1 MNRSSPSWSA
11 RTGRSPERGR
21 TGKENCRSPKFVCF
35 GAEAK
40 TVGDYAALVTRQ
52 LVTKSMANSGGDG
65 ETPGGARRP
74 KPSGQNESDLERR
87 GASKFKAGCLR
98 QRPWSD

>member
-21 TGKENCRSPKFVCF
+21 KESCRSPKFVCF

-40 TVGDYAALVTRQ
+40 TVGDYAALDDEATV
-52 LVTKSMANSGGDG
+52 
-65 ETPGGARRP
+65 
-74 KPSGQNESDLERR
+74 
-87 GASKFKAGCLR
+87 
-98 QRPWSD
+98 W